1 MMGRAVSDDNAEQLI
16 QQRFREGRTRKV
28 RPFRVLAGFS
38 LQPQEFDM
46 TIATHPFAAL
56 MNITARPPTV
66 FVRGEGSWLWDD
78 TGKRYL
84 DFIQGW
90 AVNCLGHSP
99 PVIAEALAAQAKLLL
114 NPSPAFYNGPS
125 LKLAKALVDRSC
137 FDQVFFANSGAEA
150 NEGAIKLARKYG
162 ALHRN
167 GAYEIITFE
176 GAFHGRTLATMSAS
190 GKKAFE
196 PLFEPK
202 VPGFPKAQL
211 NDLASVKRLISDKTI
226 GVMAEPIQG
235 EAGVWSATDQ
245 FLRELRDL
253 TKAYGLL
260 LIVDEIQ
267 TGMGRTGKLFHYE
280 HAGIEPDI
288 MTLGKGIGGG
298 VPLAALLATQAASC
312 FEHGDQGGTFNGNP
326 LMCAAG
332 LAVLQQVAGSD
343 FLKSVVDSGLHL
355 ESELQ
360 RISARHG
367 LGEVR
372 GRGLLLALDL
382 KHPIGASIVAQAFE
396 NGVLL
401 NAPRPD
407 ALRFMPALNVT
418 RDEIAG
424 MIDGLD
430 AILTKMGTARR
441 VA

>member
-1 MMGRAVSDDNAEQLI
+1 MS
-16 QQRFREGRTRKV
+16 
-28 RPFRVLAGFS
+28 
-38 LQPQEFDM
+38 
-46 TIATHPFAAL
+46 IATHSFDAL
-56 MNITARPPTV
+56 MEITSRPPTV
-66 FVRGEGSWLWDD
+66 FVRGEGSLLWDD
-78 TGKRYL
+78 SGKRYL

-99 PVIAEALAAQAKLLL
+99 PAIADALAAQAKLLL
-114 NPSPAFYNGPS
+114 TPSPAFYNGPS
-125 LKLAKALVDRSC
+125 LELAKALTDQSC

-167 GAYEIITFE
+167 GAYEIITFN
-176 GAFHGRTLATMSAS
+176 GGFHGRTLATMSAS

-202 VPGFPKAQL
+202 VSGFPKAIL
-211 NDLASVKRLISDKTI
+211 NDLDSVKRLISDKTV
-226 GVMAEPIQG
+226 GVMLEPIQG
-235 EAGVWSATDQ
+235 EAGVWPATDQ
-245 FLRELRDL
+245 FLQDLREL
-253 TKAYGLL
+253 TNAHGLL
-260 LIVDEIQ
+260 LISDEIQ

-298 VPLAALLATQAASC
+298 VPLAALLATKKASC

-332 LAVLQQVAGSD
+332 LAVLAEVGKPE
-343 FLKSVVDSGLHL
+343 FLKSTVDAGLFL

-360 RISARHG
+360 RMSARHG

-382 KHPIGASIVAQAFE
+382 KHTMGASIVAQALAD
-396 NGVLL
+396 GLLL
-401 NAPRPD
+401 NSPQPD
-407 ALRFMPALNVT
+407 ALRFMPALNVS
-418 RDEIAG
+418 RDEIAE

-430 AILTKMGTARR
+430 AILTRMGAARR